1 MDEQIEKLINSAG
14 GTGRYQVI
22 ILLIGFFIWNSLSLH
37 STSLP
42 MLEAVPTVVIE
53 GENTTKKLDYKICE
67 GNYTIEEE
75 FGFSWISEM
84 GIECDKAKVGLIGMI
99 TYSGIIAGTFLFSTL
114 TKCFT
119 HRSLISFFI
128 FIYVIF
134 AFSTTV
140 IDDFYYRLC
149 ALFCLGIANGIANMS
164 IMTLISESVCS
175 QRRSLFQSII
185 NAGYSC
191 CPIMYTPLYVYLA
204 KWRYIFWMQNIIA
217 FTCGVMCLI
226 ILENSARM
234 YFAKNETEEAIE
246 VLRRVA
252 ALNGELENFEG
263 KIKDSEFDNLL
274 RNEQEG
280 IEKDLTIEMKPQY
293 GYSALLKYHSIRYK
307 FLIFTFMYI
316 STTFLYNAVLINTKS
331 MKGNTYIIIMS
342 LFGVEVFADIFCG
355 FIINF
360 PKLGRKRS
368 LIGFFVG
375 ITLGFILTLASQ
387 NDATVAWLSMVLI
400 RFCITSVLMTLYV
413 YSMENYPTPIRSLGF
428 GLNSAFGNI
437 AGILS
442 PLIIEF
448 SNKYILYAIFAGL
461 TVINIILT
469 FFLKETVG
477 KPMLET
483 IEELDVSNLQKEKLV
498 PGKDNDD
505 TYLDK
510 EDNNNDKNQP
520 LVK

>member
-1 MDEQIEKLINSAG
+1 M
-14 GTGRYQVI
+14 
-22 ILLIGFFIWNSLSLH
+22 
-37 STSLP
+37 
-42 MLEAVPTVVIE
+42 
-53 GENTTKKLDYKICE
+53 
-67 GNYTIEEE
+67 
-75 FGFSWISEM
+75 
-84 GIECDKAKVGLIGMI
+84 
-99 TYSGIIAGTFLFSTL
+99 
-114 TKCFT
+114 
-119 HRSLISFFI
+119 
-128 FIYVIF
+128 
-134 AFSTTV
+134 
-140 IDDFYYRLC
+140 
-149 ALFCLGIANGIANMS
+149 
-164 IMTLISESVCS
+164 
-175 QRRSLFQSII
+175 
-185 NAGYSC
+185 
-191 CPIMYTPLYVYLA
+191 
-204 KWRYIFWMQNIIA
+204 
-217 FTCGVMCLI
+217 
-226 ILENSARM
+226 
-234 YFAKNETEEAIE
+234 
-246 VLRRVA
+246 A

-375 ITLGFILTLASQ
+375 ITLGFILTLAFQ

-428 GLNSAFGNI
+428 GLNSTFGNI